1 MQDQSTQ
8 DAQTG
13 DAAHVRFDQ
22 AFVVWLKIS
31 LLSFGGPAGQIAVMH
46 RLLVEELK
54 WVSETRF
61 LHALNFCMLLPG
73 PEAQQL
79 TIYLGW
85 LLHRVRGGVVAGVMF
100 VLPGALIVL
109 VLSILYV
116 SYQQTMAMGAIF
128 FGVKAAVLAIV
139 VTALWRLAGR
149 ILRQARLIAITM
161 ASFLASFVFGVPFP
175 LVILGAAL
183 TALLW
188 RVPTGGADDKAA
200 ESNDTANDTAN
211 DTVNDTGGETS
222 GETSGDP
229 ADPAAASRGAQPI
242 IDRRVTDHR
251 AAPSNRSALRAAG
264 ICAVLWLAPVVIL
277 HGWLGAGHIYVQQ
290 GMFFSQVAVVT
301 FGGAYAVLSYMA
313 QQTVGHYG
321 WLSAGEMLD
330 GLGMAET
337 TPGPLI
343 MVTQFVGFIGAY
355 RNPGM
360 LDPMLAGTLGALVTT
375 WVTFAP
381 CFLWIFLGAPYIEA
395 LRGNRL
401 LATALTGITAAVV
414 GVVLNLAIWFGLR
427 VMFGDLVEVTVPI
440 TGQALQLPAIASF
453 DPLASAITVSA
464 FLAIAVFRVGM
475 IKVLTT
481 SACLGLAAGSVG
493 LV

>member
-13 DAAHVRFDQ
+13 NAAHVRFDR
-22 AFVVWLKIS
+22 AFLVWLKIS

-54 WVSETRF
+54 WVSEKRF

-85 LLHRVRGGVVAGVMF
+85 LLHRVRGGVVAGVLF

-128 FGVKAAVLAIV
+128 FGIKAAVLAIV

-149 ILRQARLIAITM
+149 ILRQGRLIAITA
-161 ASFLASFVFGVPFP
+161 ASFFASFVFGVPFP

-183 TALLW
+183 AALLW
-188 RVPTGGADDKAA
+188 RVPTDGADDEAA
-200 ESNDTANDTAN
+200 EPGDTAADSATASAA
-211 DTVNDTGGETS
+211 DSATGSAAGAPVDLSVER
-222 GETSGDP
+222 GGD
-229 ADPAAASRGAQPI
+229 QPI

-251 AAPSNRSALRAAG
+251 AGPANRSALRAA
-264 ICAVLWLAPVVIL
+264 IVCAVLWLAPVAIL
-277 HGWLGAGHIYVQQ
+277 HGWLGAGHIFVQQ

-313 QQTVGHYG
+313 QQTVSHYG

-427 VMFGDLVEVTVPI
+427 VMFVDLVEVAVPV

-464 FLAIAVFRVGM
+464 FLAITVFRVGM
-475 IKVLTT
+475 IKVLAT

>member
-1 MQDQSTQ
+1 MVSGDSETDGPHAQSRI
-8 DAQTG
+8 
-13 DAAHVRFDQ
+13 RFDQ
-22 AFVVWLKIS
+22 ALFVWLKIS

-46 RLLVEELK
+46 RLLVDELK
-54 WVSETRF
+54 WVSEKRF

-85 LLHRVRGGVVAGVMF
+85 LLHRVRGGVVAGVLF
-100 VLPGALIVL
+100 VLPGALTVL
-109 VLSILYV
+109 LLSMIYV
-116 SYQQTMAMGAIF
+116 TYQQSMAVSAVF

-139 VTALWRLAGR
+139 MIALWRLAQKVIRKGF
-149 ILRQARLIAITM
+149 LVGIA
-161 ASFLASFVFGVPFP
+161 AGSFIASFVFAIPFP
-175 LVILGAAL
+175 LVIIGAAL
-183 TALLW
+183 AAFLAGTAW
-188 RVPTGGADDKAA
+188 SSHRTQ
-200 ESNDTANDTAN
+200 
-211 DTVNDTGGETS
+211 
-222 GETSGDP
+222 DP
-229 ADPAAASRGAQPI
+229 ADEDEEDGDREDERRAIDSRVVTQPPP
-242 IDRRVTDHR
+242 RNR
-251 AAPSNRSALRAAG
+251 ALLVALVCG
-264 ICAVLWLAPVVIL
+264 LLWLAPVAGL
-277 HGWLGAGHIYVQQ
+277 YGWLGAGHIYAQQ
-290 GMFFSQVAVVT
+290 AMFFSQVAVVT

-355 RNPGM
+355 RSPGM
-360 LDPMLAGTLGALVTT
+360 LDPMLAGCLGALVTT

-395 LRGNRL
+395 LRGNRT
-401 LATALTGITAAVV
+401 LAVALTGITAAVV

-427 VMFGDLVEVTVPI
+427 VMFAELVELPLMIGETTVV
-440 TGQALQLPAIASF
+440 LPSLPSF
-453 DPLASAITVSA
+453 DPLASAIMA
-464 FLAIAVFRVGM
+464 GALLAIGRFRVGM
-475 IKVLTT
+475 IKVLVT
-481 SACLGLAAGSVG
+481 SAATGLALGSVG